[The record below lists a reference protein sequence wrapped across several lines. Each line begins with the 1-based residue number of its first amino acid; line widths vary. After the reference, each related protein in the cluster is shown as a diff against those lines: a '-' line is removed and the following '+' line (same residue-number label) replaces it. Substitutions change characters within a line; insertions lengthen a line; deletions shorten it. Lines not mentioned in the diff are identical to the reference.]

1 MGAGA
6 PPPNE
11 PKHGESGTNSHRT
24 PAHNTRLSTQ
34 KTTRCTTLRANDAW
48 KISSKMA
55 GGWRILPNGGPFCF
69 VYRYAASVD
78 SMGLAEK
85 GVLLEVLKPLDLAV
99 FGRFW
104 DFQKCPFFCQSHAIY
119 RRSVPVHEAKRAPI
133 WQNPPATRKSF
144 RASFAP
150 GNSRKGSGAAGCG
163 PSGYADNG
171 STRGPPPTM
180 PSGTASRET
189 PRGAH
194 VSTASHATLPR

>member
-1 MGAGA
+1 
-6 PPPNE
+6 
-11 PKHGESGTNSHRT
+11 
-24 PAHNTRLSTQ
+24 
-34 KTTRCTTLRANDAW
+34 
-48 KISSKMA
+48 MA

-171 STRGPPPTM
+171 STRLQGGPPPPCPPAPRAAPPTPNSM
-180 PSGTASRET
+180 LAIAEQARRRRASRRTNIELGG
-189 PRGAH
+189 RGRCCALLITH
-194 VSTASHATLPR
+194 CALGCTLLVFLACVVKW